1 MKSEESLVM
10 RKLLWVSSS
19 VPYDSVA
26 HAGGKIHNFYLK
38 KLHQQNRFDIKLVS
52 FCAPREIPK
61 LDLDQYGID
70 HELVYWRRSGFK
82 RYFWGIIIHATE
94 ISPFNRYANFTNG
107 FIEWGVITKLRKL
120 KKTGYKPDVI
130 ILQWTQI
137 VLLIEK
143 VKKMYPEAKIVAIEE
158 DVSFLS
164 YQRKMKAATGLVN
177 RYLWSKKYKKLKNIE
192 IDSLK
197 LADLVIINNYKDQK
211 LLDSTATGI
220 NTWVWCPYF
229 QSMLDVQHQKKNED
243 ILFYGAMER
252 EENWKS
258 AIWFI
263 ENVFNHLD
271 KKYNFIVIGNRPNPA
286 LKKYESERIHIL
298 GFVEDIK
305 PYFKKSLCLVAPLV
319 LGAGVKIKILEGLS
333 SGIPVLTN
341 KIGIEG
347 IPATDKKEYYFCE
360 TAKDYIDTIKK
371 LDNGVGSIT
380 MSEKAKKFIAENY
393 DYNKDALIFGEKLSA
408 LL

>member
-1 MKSEESLVM
+1 MSEDRLIMK
-10 RKLLWVSSS
+10 KLLWISSS

-38 KLHQQNRFDIKLVS
+38 KLHQQNLFDIKLLS

-61 LDLDQYGID
+61 LDLDKYGIE
-70 HELVYWRRSGFK
+70 HELVYWRRSGVK
-82 RYFWGIIIHATE
+82 RFIWGAIIRITE
-94 ISPFNRYANFTNG
+94 NNPFNRYANFTNG
-107 FIEWGVITKLRKL
+107 FIEWGVLTKLRKF
-120 KKTGYKPDVI
+120 KREGYKPDII
-130 ILQWTQI
+130 ILQWTQV
-137 VLLIEK
+137 VLLIAK
-143 VKKMYPEAKIVAIEE
+143 VKKMYPDAKIVAIEE

-164 YQRKMKAATGLVN
+164 YERKMKAATGFVN
-177 RYLWSKKYKKLKNIE
+177 RLLWKRKYKKLKKIE
-192 IDSLK
+192 IESLK
-197 LADLVIINNYKDQK
+197 LADLVINNNYKDQR
-211 LLDSTATGI
+211 LLESTAAGV

-229 QSMLDVQHQKKNED
+229 QSMLDVQYQRENYD

-263 ENVFNHLD
+263 ENVFNKLD
-271 KKYNFIVIGNRPNPA
+271 EKYSFVVIGNRPNPI

-305 PYFKKSLCLVAPLV
+305 PYFEKSLCLVAPLV

-347 IPATDKKEYYFCE
+347 IPANDQREYYFCE
-360 TAKDYIDTIKK
+360 TAEDYINAIKRLENKDT
-371 LDNGVGSIT
+371 SIA
-380 MSEKAKKFIAENY
+380 MSESAKKFIAENY
-393 DYNKDALIFGEKLSA
+393 NYDRDALELGKKLSA